1 MEGAGILLKF
11 KCFPFGGGKIVQYIV
26 TSNCSKKIGL
36 GFHNYVLYFLL
47 TFLFY
52 SLVLHHNFEFFPS
65 SFRGHDHFFFLFQ
78 LYIFI
83 FGSSFGQT
91 NIINHFQTNGL
102 DCTIILIMML
112 VVKKSCFYNS
122 DHTPKKKTLA
132 N

>member
-1 MEGAGILLKF
+1 
-11 KCFPFGGGKIVQYIV
+11 
-26 TSNCSKKIGL
+26 
-36 GFHNYVLYFLL
+36 
-47 TFLFY
+47 
-52 SLVLHHNFEFFPS
+52 
-65 SFRGHDHFFFLFQ
+65 